1 MIENVIAQMNSKIDS
16 LKKSINEDIADIK
29 EAKHENLLMRND
41 AKQALIDEI
50 IFCKSELNK
59 ELVKEIQK
67 GVDVN
72 IFRPKVDALEKN
84 LKDLYELNI
93 RLSAIVLPLQ
103 DMFKELVEE
112 FSGVNGGRIFDIKA

>member
-72 IFRPKVDALEKN
+72 IFRAKVDNLENN
-84 LKDLYELNI
+84 LKDLYELNKK
-93 RLSAIVLPLQ
+93 LSSIVLPIQ
-103 DMFKELVEE
+103 NMYKELVNE
-112 FSGVNGGRIFDIKA
+112 FSSVNGGRIFDIKA

>member
-67 GVDVN
+67 AVDVN
-72 IFRPKVDALEKN
+72 IFRVKVDNLENN
-84 LKDLYELNI
+84 LKDLYELNKK
-93 RLSAIVLPLQ
+93 LSSIVLPIQ
-103 DMFKELVEE
+103 NMYKELVDE
-112 FSGVNGGRIFDIKA
+112 FSSVNGGRIFDIKA

>member
-1 MIENVIAQMNSKIDS
+1 MIENVIAQMNSKIGS
-16 LKKSINEDIADIK
+16 LKNFINEDISDIK
-29 EAKHENLLMRND
+29 EAKHDALLKRND
-41 AKQALIDEI
+41 AKQRLIDEI
-50 IFCKSELNK
+50 SFYKLELNK

>member
-72 IFRPKVDALEKN
+72 IFRAKVDNLENN
-84 LKDLYELNI
+84 LKDLYELNKK
-93 RLSAIVLPLQ
+93 LSSIVLPIQ
-103 DMFKELVEE
+103 NMYKDLVDE
-112 FSGVNGGRIFDIKA
+112 FSSVNGGRIFDIKA

>member
-72 IFRPKVDALEKN
+72 IFRAKVDNLENN
-84 LKDLYELNI
+84 LKDLYELNKK
-93 RLSAIVLPLQ
+93 LSSIV
-103 DMFKELVEE
+103 
-112 FSGVNGGRIFDIKA
+112 

>member
-41 AKQALIDEI
+41 AKQAIIDEI

-72 IFRPKVDALEKN
+72 IFRVKVDNLENN
-84 LKDLYELNI
+84 LKDLYELNKK
-93 RLSAIVLPLQ
+93 LSSIVLPIQ
-103 DMFKELVEE
+103 NMYKELVDE
-112 FSGVNGGRIFDIKA
+112 FSSVNGGRIFDIKA

>member
-72 IFRPKVDALEKN
+72 IFRAKVDNLENN
-84 LKDLYELNI
+84 LKDLYELNKK
-93 RLSAIVLPLQ
+93 LSSIVLPIQ
-103 DMFKELVEE
+103 NMYKELVDE
-112 FSGVNGGRIFDIKA
+112 FSSVNGGRIFDIKA

>member
-72 IFRPKVDALEKN
+72 IFRVKVDNLENN
-84 LKDLYELNI
+84 LKDLYELNKK
-93 RLSAIVLPLQ
+93 LSSIVLPIQ
-103 DMFKELVEE
+103 NMYKELVDE
-112 FSGVNGGRIFDIKA
+112 FSSVNGGRIFDIKA